1 MHVPKVA
8 ENVLM
13 HKFEYEMQMCNFVS
27 QDLTAR
33 GIYAFYDAAK
43 RNKVV
48 YTEEKIN
55 TKYINEKHSSKGYVS
70 FHKRI
75 EKDERTKI
83 NDISIG
89 QNFTNNF

>member
-8 ENVLM
+8 ENALWMM

-48 YTEEKIN
+48 YT
-55 TKYINEKHSSKGYVS
+55 
-70 FHKRI
+70 
-75 EKDERTKI
+75 
-83 NDISIG
+83 
-89 QNFTNNF
+89 

>member
-27 QDLTAR
+27 QDLMAR
-33 GIYAFYDAAK
+33 GIDAFYDAAK

-48 YTEEKIN
+48 YTEEKRN
-55 TKYINEKHSSKGYVS
+55 TK
-70 FHKRI
+70 
-75 EKDERTKI
+75 
-83 NDISIG
+83 
-89 QNFTNNF
+89 